1 MTVQRTPLEHYPE
14 HSFFDRHPDLY
25 IEEAVEGL
33 WLAEHDH
40 DFVELVLVLEG
51 RGTHYLNGEPVQARR
66 GDLFA
71 IPVGT
76 RHIFRPDARAS
87 KASKAAKVERLKV
100 VNGLIR
106 KNALS
111 RLSAFLEDHRAAAFL
126 SWLAGEASSPG
137 GMRADG
143 VLRAGGV
150 PFAGKEADAEPL
162 RPSLGDSQAW
172 LHVRDQSDMLRN
184 LFVRLHADY
193 NGRAD
198 ALSLWSGAIGL
209 LAAVYRHSELAGGDG
224 EAIGPST
231 AAASAGRAAEAAPL
245 RKALACMRER
255 YAEPLTAAVVAEAA
269 GIGER
274 QLARLFASATGRSF
288 LRHLEDIRVEACC
301 GLLRDSRLPI
311 MDLPPLVG
319 YEQWKSLNRVFRSR
333 MGVSLSEYRREAER
347 DA

>member
-1 MTVQRTPLEHYPE
+1 MTVQRTPLEHYAE
-14 HSFFDRHPDLY
+14 HIFFDRHPDLY

-87 KASKAAKVERLKV
+87 KASKASKVERLKV

-111 RLSAFLEDHRAAAFL
+111 RLSAFLEDRDAAAFL
-126 SWLAGEASSPG
+126 SWLAGDVSSSDNLG
-137 GMRADG
+137 GNGD
-143 VLRAGGV
+143 
-150 PFAGKEADAEPL
+150 PFVVHAEETDL
-162 RPSLGDSQAW
+162 SRPKLGAAHAW
-172 LHVRDQSDMLRN
+172 LHVRDRSDKLRN
-184 LFVRLHADY
+184 LFVQLHADY
-193 NGRAD
+193 NGNAD
-198 ALSLWSGAIGL
+198 SLSLWSGTLGL
-209 LAAVYRHSELAGGDG
+209 LAAIYRYAEFPGGVGG
-224 EAIGPST
+224 ESQTGPAT
-231 AAASAGRAAEAAPL
+231 AASAGRAAEAAPL
-245 RKALACMRER
+245 RKALAFMRAR
-255 YAEPLTAAVVAEAA
+255 YAEPLTAAVVADAA

-288 LRHLEDIRVEACC
+288 LRHLEDIRIEACC
-301 GLLRDSRLPI
+301 GLLRDSRVAI

-333 MGVSLSEYRREAER
+333 MGVSMREYRKHAAHEA
-347 DA
+347 